1 MKQKETVLVVVEG
14 LQELTL
20 SSSRNLQCI
29 FWETEN
35 GSPGKSRVPRKG
47 IRENI
52 PYAIQNLRLWKP
64 RKSRNPESQDLIG
77 IQILCPMTKTEIQYL
92 ESGIHG
98 VESRIQA
105 VSDSLIWGNG
115 KSRFSSGSEKENMN

>member
-52 PYAIQNLRLWKP
+52 PCAIQNLRLWNPKY
-64 RKSRNPESQDLIG
+64 KLRNPESQDPIG
-77 IQILCPMTKTEIQYL
+77 ICVQ
-92 ESGIHG
+92 
-98 VESRIQA
+98 
-105 VSDSLIWGNG
+105 
-115 KSRFSSGSEKENMN
+115 

>member
-29 FWETEN
+29 FWEIEN

-52 PYAIQNLRLWKP
+52 PCAIQNLRLW
-64 RKSRNPESQDLIG
+64 
-77 IQILCPMTKTEIQYL
+77 
-92 ESGIHG
+92 
-98 VESRIQA
+98 
-105 VSDSLIWGNG
+105 NG
-115 KSRFSSGSEKENMN
+115 KSRFLSGSEKENMN